1 MGSYVVTGAARG
13 IGRAIAERLAT
24 RGPVVALDAD
34 AEALAW
40 TEDAGLIA
48 IAGDAGDEAVAE
60 RAADAAEAAA
70 PLAGWVNNA
79 ALFRDAALHDTPAAD
94 VLALIAANLGL
105 AVAGCA
111 VAVRRF
117 LAAGTAG
124 AIVNVSSHQ
133 AQRPGAGRAALR
145 DREGG
150 GRGADA
156 RAGGRLRPARDPR
169 QRGRARQRRHRAA
182 RGRRRRRRR
191 RSARCTRSAAPAA
204 PDEVAAVVAHL
215 LEPGVR
221 LGRGDPGGRR
231 PRRARAAT
239 PRRAASSSPG
249 GPRPVDEHGEDDH
262 RPRAHDVR
270 PPPQRPDQPLE
281 VADVVDLDAQDGV
294 RLTRDGDR
302 ADDLGDAAD
311 ALEHVA
317 RRRAVG
323 AVDLG
328 DRLEPEAHLG
338 PSTIAV

>member
-60 RAADAAEAAA
+60 HAADAAEAAA
-70 PLAGWVNNA
+70 PLTGWVNNA

-133 AQRPGAGRAALR
+133 AQRPVPGALPYATAKAAVEGLTRALAVDYGPRGIRVNAVALGSVTTGRLEADAATAAAVGALHPLGRA
-145 DREGG
+145 G
-150 GRGADA
+150 
-156 RAGGRLRPARDPR
+156 
-169 QRGRARQRRHRAA
+169 
-182 RGRRRRRRR
+182 
-191 RSARCTRSAAPAA
+191 SA
-204 PDEVAAVVAHL
+204 DEVAAVVAHL
-215 LEPGVR
+215 LEPGFVS
-221 LGRGDPGGRR
+221 GAVIPVDGGR
-231 PRRARAAT
+231 AAL
-239 PRRAASSSPG
+239 G
-249 GPRPVDEHGEDDH
+249 
-262 RPRAHDVR
+262 
-270 PPPQRPDQPLE
+270 
-281 VADVVDLDAQDGV
+281 QDP
-294 RLTRDGDR
+294 
-302 ADDLGDAAD
+302 
-311 ALEHVA
+311 EA
-317 RRRAVG
+317 RRV
-323 AVDLG
+323 V
-328 DRLEPEAHLG
+328 
-338 PSTIAV
+338 